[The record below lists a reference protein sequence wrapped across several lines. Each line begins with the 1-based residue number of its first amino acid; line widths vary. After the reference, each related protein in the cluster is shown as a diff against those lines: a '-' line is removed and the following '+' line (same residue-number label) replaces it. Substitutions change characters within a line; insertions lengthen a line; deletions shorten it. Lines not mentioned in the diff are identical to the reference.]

1 MNLANAACIED
12 LRRMA
17 HRRLPAM
24 LSGFVDSGASSEAT
38 LAANSRDFE
47 RWTLNLRVLV
57 DISSRSLATHFLGAD
72 RPMPFMLAPLG
83 LTGMLWPR
91 GEEAAA
97 RAAAAAGIPY
107 CLSTASICS
116 LEEVVAAAGPGT
128 VCYQL
133 YVMTDRALTERMV
146 ERAEAAGVDTLFLT
160 VDTIVGGIRE
170 ADIRSGFR
178 TADRPSPKAA
188 LDILRHPGWALGMLR
203 ESRRPRLGNLSEWGE
218 FSGLMAQAAALV
230 RQLDPTLSWND
241 LRWLRDRWKG
251 RLVIKGILSVEDAQR
266 AVDAGAEAIV
276 VSNHGGRQLDGAR
289 SAISVLPEIAAAV
302 GGRAEILF
310 DSGIRRGAQIV
321 KALALGA
328 DACMLGRAFVYG
340 LSAAGEAGVT
350 KAIDLMRNE
359 MDITLALMGVT
370 SIAELKGNGR
380 VLVRDESAP
389 RQ

>member
-1 MNLANAACIED
+1 
-12 LRRMA
+12 MA

-38 LAANSRDFE
+38 LAANSRDFD
-47 RWTLNLRVLV
+47 RWTLNQRVLV

-72 RPMPFMLAPLG
+72 RPLPFMLAPLG

-97 RAAAAAGIPY
+97 RAAAASGIPY

-128 VCYQL
+128 VYYQL

-146 ERAEAAGVDTLFLT
+146 ERAEAAGIDTLFLT

-203 ESRRPRLGNLSEWGE
+203 ESPRPRLGNLSEWGE
-218 FSGLMAQAAALV
+218 FNGLMAQAAALV
-230 RQLDPTLSWND
+230 RQLDPTLSWTD

-251 RLVIKGILSVEDAQR
+251 RLVIKGILSVDDAQR
-266 AVDAGAEAIV
+266 AVDAGADAIV

-289 SAISVLPEIAAAV
+289 SAIAVLPEIAAAV

-340 LSAAGEAGVT
+340 LSVAGEAGVA
-350 KAIDLMRNE
+350 KAIDLVRNE

>member
-1 MNLANAACIED
+1 MNLANAASIED

-38 LAANSRDFE
+38 LAANGRDFD
-47 RWTLNLRVLV
+47 RWTLNQRVLV
-57 DISSRSLATHFLGAD
+57 DISDRSLATHFLGAD
-72 RPMPFMLAPLG
+72 RPLPFMLAPLG

-91 GEEAAA
+91 GEEVAA

-116 LEEVVAAAGPGT
+116 LEDVVAAAGPGT
-128 VCYQL
+128 VYYQL

-188 LDILRHPGWALGMLR
+188 FDILRHPGWALGMLR
-203 ESRRPRLGNLSEWGE
+203 ESPRPRLGNLSEWGE
-218 FSGLMAQAAALV
+218 FSGLRAQAAALV
-230 RQLDPTLSWND
+230 RQLDPTLSWAD

-251 RLVIKGILSVEDAQR
+251 RLVIKGILSVDDAQR
-266 AVDAGAEAIV
+266 AVDAGADAIV

-340 LSAAGEAGVT
+340 LSAAGEAGVA

-380 VLVRDESAP
+380 VLVHDESAP